1 MGDLLSTL
9 ELPLLERPLLR
20 NYLLLSLGMA
30 FTGATVAISKPLAS
44 EMPVFLLGLL
54 RCLIAA
60 VALLPF
66 VLKSFNATRQAL
78 PLAAKPLIGQ
88 TVTGVFLFTSF
99 LFFGVRHSTA
109 LSAGI
114 ITATLPAA
122 VAVLSWFW
130 LKEHLSRLQA
140 LAIALAIL
148 GVGLL
153 NVAGGKGGGGGATA
167 LGTGLLVLAVFAEA
181 FYTIYAK
188 QTALHIRPLPTAFLV
203 NLLGLLLFLP
213 FGLYQAFFFD
223 WSLMT
228 GTLWVL
234 TVAFALGS
242 SVFALVFWYMGV
254 RTVPSNVAGLFT
266 AVMPVSAG
274 AVAILFLGEALGLAE
289 AAGALFVVTAILLGS
304 GVIRLRA

>member
-1 MGDLLSTL
+1 M
-9 ELPLLERPLLR
+9 LR
-20 NYLLLSLGMA
+20 SYLYLSLGMA

-54 RCLIAA
+54 RCLIATI
-60 VALLPF
+60 ALFPF
-66 VLKSFNATRQAL
+66 IIKDFKVMQQAL
-78 PLAAKPLIGQ
+78 PVAAKPLIGQ

-99 LFFGVRHSTA
+99 LFFGVRHATA

-140 LAIALAIL
+140 FAIALAVF

-153 NVAGGKGGGGGATA
+153 NVAGGKGGGDGTTA
-167 LGTGLLVLAVFAEA
+167 LGTGLLVLAVFSEA

-203 NLLGLLLFLP
+203 NLLGLVLFLP
-213 FGLYQAFFFD
+213 FGFYQGLGFD

-228 GTLWVL
+228 NTLWFL

-274 AVAILFLGEALGLAE
+274 AVAIAFLGESLGLAE
-289 AAGALFVVTAILLGS
+289 AAGAVFVVMAILLGS
-304 GVIRLRA
+304 QATRSQA